1 MDNNLQESSAK
12 KTNLF
17 ILAISSVHLAIAIL
31 SIILLFPIAT
41 NQDLNTHFALYIF
54 FTFIKTLLII
64 LNIIAWLY
72 ILKRKAIG
80 WWSSTIYFSYTFL
93 INLLS
98 SFISLKLV
106 IEQIKYLNAS
116 YLSSMS
122 FSAYSDKLKLNLYE
136 AVISLIIIVFLFQS
150 NNIINF
156 NIKKSKKYLFILLAI
171 ISISLILLIYIPAY
185 FNGITIKW

>member
-122 FSAYSDKLKLNLYE
+122 FSAYSDKLKLNL
-136 AVISLIIIVFLFQS
+136 
-150 NNIINF
+150 
-156 NIKKSKKYLFILLAI
+156 
-171 ISISLILLIYIPAY
+171 
-185 FNGITIKW
+185 